1 MNETDVPGHQGDASV
16 AVGSRSSVLEISLDA
31 ESVSRELA
39 SDLMV
44 PAGEQIHFHEEI
56 SVSLSYGP
64 VTQLGEPGS
73 GMS

>member
-1 MNETDVPGHQGDASV
+1 
-16 AVGSRSSVLEISLDA
+16 
-31 ESVSRELA
+31 
-39 SDLMV
+39 MV

-64 VTQLGEPGS
+64 VTQLGEPGT